1 MINIMFFFFKS
12 KSKKKRERNKN
23 KFSSKKTKKNEI
35 SRQQMEAICDS
46 IIAKKRLVVYAES
59 L

>member
-1 MINIMFFFFKS
+1 MFFFFKS